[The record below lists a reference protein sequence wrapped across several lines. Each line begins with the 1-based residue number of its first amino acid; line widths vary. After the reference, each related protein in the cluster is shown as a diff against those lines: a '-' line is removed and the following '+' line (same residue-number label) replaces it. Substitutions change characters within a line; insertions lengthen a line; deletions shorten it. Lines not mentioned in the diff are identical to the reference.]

1 MLGAA
6 YTGEVYRIENDKGL
20 GPYFSFARTYEDPR
34 FRYESSRLTVKE
46 ADAFEDQIAP
56 HPRVDFSPAD
66 KKTLFPK
73 TIPNKDYNYGFPSI
87 AMMKSW
93 FPESILRGFSQNGFF
108 VKKYTITGDA
118 FLSSSKRQI
127 AFKKSGEGEVVPWA
141 EVFGISRELVLCDK
155 WGFPRIRLPKYDPFS
170 ANIPQGQLATDSG
183 KDWCLYQTKD
193 KTIIFS
199 LDKSRAELMRSI
211 QFTSAV
217 APRFVTGGIYGLFNG
232 RKTFYATVMDKVELL
247 KEPEL
252 DILKKFD
259 PSVRAEDNIL
269 TVCSKY
275 SNDEKIVNNCKN
287 MAVAQEEILEEF
299 KSIGIPRPEDIV
311 RNSIYGMSGSNLVLV
326 VPFPKST

>member
-6 YTGEVYRIENDKGL
+6 YTGEVYRIENDRGL
-20 GPYFSFARTYEDPR
+20 GPYASQSRTYEDPR
-34 FRYESSRLTVKE
+34 FRYESSNFSELE
-46 ADAFEDQIAP
+46 SDDFQQQIAP
-56 HPRVDFSPAD
+56 YPYIDFTKVD
-66 KKTLFPK
+66 KKSLHTDNGH
-73 TIPNKDYNYGFPSI
+73 NKDYSYGFPSI

-118 FLSSSKRQI
+118 FLSKSKRQI

-141 EVFGISRELVLCDK
+141 EVFGVSRDLILCDK
-155 WGFPRIRLPKYDPFS
+155 WGFPRIRLPKYNPFS
-170 ANIPQGQLATDSG
+170 AGIPQGQLATDSG

-199 LDKSRAELMRSI
+199 LDKSRAELMRAI

-217 APRFVTGGIYGLFNG
+217 TSNYVTGGIYGLFNG
-232 RKTFYATVMDKVELL
+232 RKTFYVTIMDRVELL

-275 SNDEKIVNNCKN
+275 SSDDSAMSKCKD
-287 MAVAQEEILEEF
+287 MAIGQEMILEEL
-299 KSIGIPRPEDIV
+299 KSISIPNPELV
-311 RNSIYGMSGSNLVLV
+311 MSNSLFGMAGSNLVLV
-326 VPFPKST
+326 LPYSTK